1 MKKLTYQKPFAEI
14 IEFEFEGV
22 IAASYSDMNDL
33 PSDPGRT
40 DISVQERTIWDNSKW
55 LE

>member
-1 MKKLTYQKPFAEI
+1 MKRLTYTKLYAEI

-22 IAASYSDMNDL
+22 IAASYPAMNDL
-33 PSDPGRT
+33 PSEPGRT